1 MDKKKSTSKARERA
15 RPSYGKTTGRV
26 VTGVAPGAG
35 SGPKKRNGPAKPANR
50 K

>member
-15 RPSYGKTTGRV
+15 
-26 VTGVAPGAG
+26 APKYERRMGTIARMIPGEG